1 MNQKIEI
8 SELGKAIQSI
18 VDEYSDEAQK
28 VVEETLPKV
37 GKDAVK
43 ELKKKSPK
51 KTGKY
56 AKGWKSKIES
66 DRLGSKV
73 VVYNKTSYQLTH
85 LLEKG
90 HANRGGGRTEGIP
103 HIKPTKDKVVEEALN
118 MIEER
123 LKE

>member
-8 SELGKAIQSI
+8 NELGKAIQSI

-43 ELKKKSPK
+43 ELKKRSPK

-56 AKGWKSKIES
+56 SKGWKSKVEK

-90 HANRGGGRTEGIP
+90 HANRGGGRTNGIP
-103 HIKPTKDKVVEEALN
+103 HIKPTEDKAVEEALK
-118 MIEER
+118 II
-123 LKE
+123 KEGLEK